1 MAASDEI
8 EESLQRDEHLWQLA
22 TQCFEQNP
30 TLSRFYVSKIS
41 ESTTS
46 HLSANNLRQYCPHC
60 FERFRG
66 GNCRVRL
73 LAKRRKAKKRGKTKN
88 NNSKAEKNSTKNNE
102 ECLRLPRK
110 FNHLSV
116 FCKKCRKHSFHTGQR
131 RSEKTSCKKG
141 SISKAAKLEL
151 STPLNTNMEH
161 RDKSSQSTTKRQR
174 RRNLMRMLLDEEK
187 KKATSLTTS
196 PRQSLQA
203 FLSSL

>member
-1 MAASDEI
+1 MV
-8 EESLQRDEHLWQLA
+8 EECLQRDEHLWQLA

-30 TLSRFYVSKIS
+30 ALSRFFVSEIS

-46 HLSANNLRQYCPHC
+46 DLSADNLRQYCPHC

-73 LAKRRKAKKRGKTKN
+73 LAKRRKAKTRGKTKN
-88 NNSKAEKNSTKNNE
+88 NNSNAEKNSTKNSE

-116 FCKKCRKHSFHTGQR
+116 FCKKCRKYSFHTGQR
-131 RSEKTSCKKG
+131 RSERTSHKKA
-141 SISKAAKLEL
+141 SIFNAAKLEL
-151 STPLNTNMEH
+151 STPRNTSMEH
-161 RDKSSQSTTKRQR
+161 RGKSSQSITKRQR
-174 RRNLMRMLLDEEK
+174 RRNIMSMLLNEEK
-187 KKATSLTTS
+187 KKAPSQTTS
-196 PRQSLQA
+196 PRQSLHA